1 MEVLKKTDTIKNY
14 QCPHLVWAAGGRKS
28 PSRFDFKRFRKNR
41 HKKYK
46 CPIVKQEKLNK

>member
-1 MEVLKKTDTIKNY
+1 MRLKNGIKKY
-14 QCPHLVWAAGGRKS
+14 
-28 PSRFDFKRFRKNR
+28 FDFKRFRKNR